1 MSVQNL
7 EIEAPIGFSEM
18 KAGLRESA
26 LAISNRRFEANET
39 TRISNRYFLPTLK
52 EGWLPWH
59 ETDYLDVLNR
69 RVKSDL
75 PTTVLDLGCGA
86 GFWMEETR
94 SISPLIEVFGVTAKD
109 YRRAKHRP
117 IVHKDETS
125 LVLTKGLTI
134 FYDDVGVIYDSDVD
148 LLHDAQIDDDHYLI
162 GDVYKTIKKIPPGS
176 FDLIVSNQACKYF
189 FDPLR
194 ALKHIHRILKPNGYA
209 FLESM
214 CPLIYPDYNCE
225 PLSDDQVE
233 RLFSHAGLKCNYQE
247 YSPNGLNIRRGLAF
261 KKIKPRLNLPVTY
274 RDIDHNPG
282 TKTDFLTYSLV

>member
-7 EIEAPIGFSEM
+7 EIESPIGFSEM
-18 KAGLRESA
+18 RARLRESA

-39 TRISNRYFLPTLK
+39 TRISNSYFLPTLK

-86 GFWMEETR
+86 GFWMEEIK
-94 SISPLIEVFGVTAKD
+94 SISPWFDVFGATAKD
-109 YRRAKHRP
+109 YRCAKQRP
-117 IVHKDETS
+117 TVSRTNQAPLNKESIDFLDEHGAICVS
-125 LVLTKGLTI
+125 P
-134 FYDDVGVIYDSDVD
+134 VD
-148 LLHDAQIDDDHYLI
+148 LLRDAQIDDEHYLI
-162 GDVYKTIKKIPPGS
+162 GDVYKTIKKIPPGF

-214 CPLIYPDYNCE
+214 CPLIYPGYNCE

-247 YSPNGLNIRRGLAF
+247 YSHNGLNIRRGLAF

-274 RDIDHNPG
+274 RDVDHNPG
-282 TKTDFLTYSLV
+282 TKTDFLTYSLVQ